1 VQLRL
6 DHNTN
11 RGEPAVAK
19 DTDAKAAA
27 LAALEANGH
36 NYTRTAKDLRASG
49 ATVSATTLRRWH
61 AEMGE
66 RKNAAVDG
74 RMPAARATLTER
86 LGAFVDAALT
96 VAPDKLGDANL
107 RDTMTAVGIAID
119 KLQLLEG
126 KPTSIDEVRDALSD
140 DERAARVAAL
150 LDRARA
156 RRAGLAN

>member
-1 VQLRL
+1 
-6 DHNTN
+6 
-11 RGEPAVAK
+11 VAK

-27 LAALEANGH
+27 LIALEANGN
-36 NYTRTAKDLRASG
+36 NYTRTAKDLSASG

-74 RMPAARATLTER
+74 RLPAARATLTER

-96 VAPDKLGDANL
+96 VAPEKLGDANL

-126 KPTSIDEVRDALSD
+126 KPTSIDEVRSDALGD
-140 DERAARVAAL
+140 DERAARVTAL

-156 RRAGLAN
+156 RRASATN